1 MANHA
6 GLKKVQKTVKGQ
18 KGTVRRS
25 YWVKANQVSK
35 HGKPAAQQKQPGFL
49 RRNAGKIVG
58 GLALAGAA
66 AYGLHRAHKSGGM
79 GNLLGAGKKTLQLG
93 SGVGASAHHEPAN
106 RTPTAREKANEHVR
120 NAWGKARQGF
130 TEWRKGEGA
139 KLAHHMTHVGGDA
152 AAEHIGSYA
161 GSRLGGALGTAMGGG
176 AGGAMG
182 SFLGGH
188 AGGFVARGRAAPHI
202 KRGAEWVANR
212 MQR

>member
-1 MANHA
+1 MANRA
-6 GLKKVQKTVKGQ
+6 GLKKVTKTVKGQ

-25 YWVKANQVSK
+25 YWVKASQAAK

-66 AYGLHRAHKSGGM
+66 AYGLHRMHKGGA
-79 GNLLGAGKKTLQLG
+79 GNLLGGGKTPLQLG
-93 SGVGASAHHEPAN
+93 SGHGDSAHHEPTERKPSARERAN
-106 RTPTAREKANEHVR
+106 ERVRKAWGTARER
-120 NAWGKARQGF
+120 F
-130 TEWRKGEGA
+130 TEWRRGEGA

-152 AAEHIGSYA
+152 AAEHIGAYA
-161 GSRLGGALGTAMGGG
+161 GSRLGGAIGTAFGGG
-176 AGGAMG
+176 VGGAMG

-188 AGGFVARGRAAPHI
+188 AGSFVARGRAAPHI
-202 KRGAEWVANR
+202 KRGAEWISNR